1 MKCIYL
7 HGGSCLDKFALAD
20 TRIAARRIAGLL
32 KAPMQTLCAL
42 AAVAALAV
50 GLAAVRRP
58 AVASGNTIPDDF
70 SMNDSRPSDRTAR
83 EIPAGIQDPL
93 DPQAYIEQLAARM
106 SQGRRELLLMGTTLL
121 SATPRPQATSGQPV
135 GQRGAAPSSSARPAP
150 TIPAAADIADT
161 PANQAKT
168 IPSTFGGPA
177 LGVQP
182 PERRTRL
189 GVVPDQDPRMSQPAL
204 SNTVQVGGINA
215 SLVSPTV
222 TGGATPADAGLR
234 RSPAAGA
241 QPTLGAQWG
250 DPSAGGR
257 PNQPTPYGLQASA
270 FPNQTALSRPTGV
283 SSAGTPVF
291 DRTARTANPPLQARA
306 SAKSNPT
313 VWSGLSPRNGA
324 AQRAL
329 QEIQAERVAQA
340 SAAGSDNPAAQVA
353 QAAPTAPNMR
363 PDMTVDEQI
372 RMARPGLTLWV
383 APSPANL
390 AAKMNVSD
398 GQVPPP
404 ADPADVPWS
413 LGPDLDKYRAHAVKE
428 GSRDSG
434 ESLMKALERA
444 GMALEDG
451 VNVFVLG
458 YGSERAEP
466 FRANDGKGWLE
477 EPQNVPVQAGITIG
491 EVGDGLYSLADLIA
505 LDSLPNPEKG
515 VYEDN
520 NPVVRPLLF
529 TGRTIG
535 GAWKTTEEI
544 GNAVTWGYFDNVTGC
559 IGLCIESILELLKHT
574 GQAVTNI
581 ARAPVQLIGGKNEE
595 TERAMDWI
603 LLVPLEFASNTVE
616 MKGIANT
623 VDYENAFAD
632 KGVIG
637 SLLEFGGSTFLVYR
651 TVDELIDE
659 LEDDG
664 HRKRTS
670 QETPVADEPSEPPAP
685 PAEPPSTPS
694 GWDLVWMWN
703 DGEAM
708 SDLVFRP

>member
-1 MKCIYL
+1 
-7 HGGSCLDKFALAD
+7 
-20 TRIAARRIAGLL
+20 
-32 KAPMQTLCAL
+32 MQRLCAL
-42 AAVAALAV
+42 AVVAALAL

-58 AVASGNTIPDDF
+58 AAASGNTIPDDF
-70 SMNDSRPSDRTAR
+70 SMKDNRPSDGAPR
-83 EIPAGIQDPL
+83 EIPAGIQDPV

-106 SQGRRELLLMGTTLL
+106 SQSRKELLLMGTTLL

-135 GQRGAAPSSSARPAP
+135 GRRGTAPSSSAWPAP
-150 TIPAAADIADT
+150 PIPAAADVQQT
-161 PANQAKT
+161 PASREKR

-177 LGVQP
+177 LSIRP
-182 PERRTRL
+182 PEVQTRL
-189 GVVPDQDPRMSQPAL
+189 GVVADQDPRTSQSAL
-204 SNTVQVGGINA
+204 SNTVQVGGISA
-215 SLVSPTV
+215 SLVTPTV
-222 TGGATPADAGLR
+222 TGGAPPAGSTPRASL
-234 RSPAAGA
+234 PAGA
-241 QPTLGAQWG
+241 EPTLGAQWG
-250 DPSAGGR
+250 DVSAADGA
-257 PNQPTPYGLQASA
+257 NQTTPYGLQASA
-270 FPNQTALSRPTGV
+270 FPNQAALSRPTGV
-283 SSAGTPVF
+283 SRVGTPSF
-291 DRTARTANPPLQARA
+291 DRTARPANPPQRAQA
-306 SAKSNPT
+306 SARGGPT
-313 VWSGLSPRNGA
+313 VWSGLTSRNGA
-324 AQRAL
+324 AQKAL
-329 QEIQAERVAQA
+329 QQIQADRAAHA
-340 SAAGSDNPAAQVA
+340 SAGASADPVAQVA

-363 PDMTVDEQI
+363 PQMTVDEQI

-390 AAKMNVSD
+390 AAKMQVSD

-404 ADPADVPWS
+404 TDPADVPWS
-413 LGPDLDKYRAHAVKE
+413 LEADLDKYRAHAVRE

-458 YGSERAEP
+458 YGSQRAEP
-466 FRANDGKGWLE
+466 FRANDGKGWLD

-505 LDSLPNPEKG
+505 LDSLPNPEKH

-520 NPVVRPLLF
+520 NPLVRPLLF

-535 GAWKTTEEI
+535 GAWKTTEEV
-544 GNAVTWGYFDNVTGC
+544 GNALTWGYFDNVTGC
-559 IGLCIESILELLKHT
+559 IGLCIESIFELLKHT
-574 GQAVTNI
+574 GQAVTNL
-581 ARAPVQLIGGKNEE
+581 ARGPVQLIGGENED

-603 LLVPLEFASNTVE
+603 LLVPLEFASNSVE

-659 LEDDG
+659 LEDDD
-664 HRKRTS
+664 RCKRTN
-670 QETPVADEPSEPPAP
+670 QETPAADEPSEPPAP

-694 GWDLVWMWN
+694 GWDLVWVWN
-703 DGEAM
+703 GEEAM
-708 SDLVFRP
+708 SELVFRP

>member
-1 MKCIYL
+1 MKCTYL
-7 HGGSCLDKFALAD
+7 HGGSCFDEVTPD
-20 TRIAARRIAGLL
+20 GRTAARRIARLV
-32 KAPMQTLCAL
+32 KAPMQTLCAI
-42 AAVAALAV
+42 AIIAALAV
-50 GLAAVRRP
+50 GFAVLRRP
-58 AVASGNTIPDDF
+58 TAASGNTIPDDF
-70 SMNDSRPSDRTAR
+70 SMNDNRPSDGAPR
-83 EIPAGIQDPL
+83 EIPAGIQDPI
-93 DPQAYIEQLAARM
+93 DPEAYIQQLAARM
-106 SQGRRELLLMGTTLL
+106 SQDRRELLLMGTTLL
-121 SATPRPQATSGQPV
+121 SATPRPQATSGQPA
-135 GQRGAAPSSSARPAP
+135 GQRGTAPSSSAWPAP
-150 TIPAAADIADT
+150 PIPAAADIADT
-161 PANQAKT
+161 PASQAKT
-168 IPSTFGGPA
+168 LPSTFGGPA

-189 GVVPDQDPRMSQPAL
+189 GVVADHDPRTSQPAF
-204 SNTVQVGGINA
+204 SKTVQVGGISA
-215 SLVSPTV
+215 SLVTPTV

-234 RSPAAGA
+234 RSAAAGA
-241 QPTLGAQWG
+241 EPTLGAHWG
-250 DPSAGGR
+250 DPSAAGR
-257 PNQPTPYGLQASA
+257 PSHERPYGLQASA
-270 FPNQTALSRPTGV
+270 FPNQPALPRPTGV

-291 DRTARTANPPLQARA
+291 DRTAGAVNSAQRAQA
-306 SAKSNPT
+306 SARTGPT
-313 VWSGLSPRNGA
+313 VWSGLTSRNGA
-324 AQRAL
+324 AQKAL
-329 QEIQAERVAQA
+329 QQIEAERAGQA
-340 SAAGSDNPAAQVA
+340 SAAGAASPPAQVA

-363 PDMTVDEQI
+363 PQMTVDEQI

-390 AAKMNVSD
+390 AAKMQVSD

-404 ADPADVPWS
+404 TDPADVPWS
-413 LGPDLDKYRAHAVKE
+413 LEADLDKYRAHAVRE

-451 VNVFVLG
+451 ANVFVLG

-477 EPQNVPVQAGITIG
+477 EPHKVPERAGITIG

-520 NPVVRPLLF
+520 NPLVRPLLF

-535 GAWKTTEEI
+535 GAWKTTEEV
-544 GNAVTWGYFDNVTGC
+544 GNALSWGYFDNVTGC
-559 IGLCIESILELLKHT
+559 IGLCIESILELFKHT
-574 GQAVTNI
+574 GQAVTNL
-581 ARAPVQLIGGKNEE
+581 ARGPVQLIGGKNED

-603 LLVPLEFASNTVE
+603 LLVPLEFASNSVE

-664 HRKRTS
+664 HHTRRS
-670 QETPVADEPSEPPAP
+670 EEASTPDEPSEPPSP

-694 GWDLVWMWN
+694 GWDLVWVWN